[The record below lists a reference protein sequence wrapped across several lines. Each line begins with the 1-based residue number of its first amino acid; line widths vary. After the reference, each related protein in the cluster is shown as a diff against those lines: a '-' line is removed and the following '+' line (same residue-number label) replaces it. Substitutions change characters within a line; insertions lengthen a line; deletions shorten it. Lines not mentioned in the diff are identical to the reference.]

1 MGWNGSGSVV
11 RTNGTNTGT
20 GVWAADAATPVNILS
35 TRHDLHDEDLA
46 DAIENTIARD
56 GQNAATANLPM
67 GTFRHTNVGDATAV
81 NQYATAKQVQ
91 NGSLVYTGATGGSAN
106 AYTASISPTPSAYA
120 TGMRVIIKAS
130 FTNSAAATLNLNSL
144 GAKNIRKED
153 NSVDL
158 ASGEITSGYFYE
170 LIYDGTQFILLGETF
185 TGWATWV
192 PTISGSGAMTLTPV
206 TVTAARSKKSGA
218 KREWFITFSGTIG
231 GTPDTDINIS
241 LPSDPVYDT
250 GGAGTVTDNSTKM
263 PGMWYT
269 SGTNAILRKYNSAN
283 WTAGAFDVFI
293 QGFYEEP

>member
-1 MGWNGSGSVV
+1 MGWNGSGTVV
-11 RTNGTNTGT
+11 RNNGTNTGT

-35 TRHDLHDEDLA
+35 TRHDIHDEDLA
-46 DAIENTIARD
+46 DAIENCIAKD

-81 NQYATAKQVQ
+81 TQYATAKQVQ

-130 FTNSAAATLNLNSL
+130 FTNTGASTLNLNSL

-153 NSVDL
+153 NSIAL

-170 LIYDGTQFILLGETF
+170 LLYDGTQFILLGETF

-192 PTISGSGAMTLTPV
+192 PTISGSGSMTLTPV

-218 KREWFITFSGTIG
+218 LRHWFITFSGTIG

-269 SGTNAILRKYNSAN
+269 SGTNAILRKYNSAV